1 VVANRRGPCR
11 YAARPLT
18 SSGMDPRLRRLV
30 LIGAGRAHLHLLRA
44 LSRPLVRGL
53 ELVLVTTDRVQY
65 DAAMTSGI
73 LRGAY
78 DESEAR
84 IDVVALAERAGAR
97 IVNAGADRF
106 EPHSHV
112 VHAGSE
118 RIAFDLCSI
127 DEVGPPLGSELPG
140 IVEHA
145 IPLRPASILL
155 EVRGI
160 IEARLADGPDP
171 VRCTVVGGGSIGV
184 ETAFAL
190 QRLLRARRGRGV
202 VTIVDAASH
211 VLGDLAPCRESAHR
225 ALERH
230 GVCFV
235 LGTRAVGV
243 RPEGVMLASGAVLPS
258 ELVVWATGGAAP
270 RLIAESGLPHDA
282 HGRLLVDARLRARS
296 GAPVWAAGDCAS
308 VETSA
313 AIDPRR
319 HGEIL
324 AREIRAHLGA
334 PRRRVATPR
343 VLPACLLD
351 TGDGRAIVRWGPV
364 IAHARLAGWLKRRID
379 RRFVA
384 RLGSE

>member
-1 VVANRRGPCR
+1 VVAYRRGACGR
-11 YAARPLT
+11 GARPLT

-30 LIGAGRAHLHLLRA
+30 LIGAGSAHLHLLRA

-84 IDVVALAERAGAR
+84 IDVAALAERAGAR
-97 IVNAGADRF
+97 IVDAGADRF

-127 DEVGPPLGSELPG
+127 DEVGAPLGSELPG
-140 IVEHA
+140 VVEHA
-145 IPLRPASILL
+145 IPLRPASILP

-160 IEARLADGPDP
+160 IETRLADGPDP
-171 VRCTVVGGGSIGV
+171 IRCTVVGGGSVGV
-184 ETAFAL
+184 ETAFTL

-202 VTIVDAASH
+202 VTIVDAAPH
-211 VLGDLAPCRESAHR
+211 VLDDLAPCRERVHR
-225 ALERH
+225 ALERL
-230 GVCFV
+230 GICFV
-235 LGTRAVGV
+235 LGTRAEGV
-243 RPEGVMLASGAVLPS
+243 RPEGVVLASGAVLPG
-258 ELVVWATGGAAP
+258 ELVVWATGGAP
-270 RLIAESGLPHDA
+270 TRLIAESGLPHDA
-282 HGRLLVDARLRARS
+282 HGRLLVDARLRVRS
-296 GAPVWAAGDCAS
+296 GAPIWAAGDCAS
-308 VETSA
+308 VEKSS

-324 AREIRAHLGA
+324 EREIRAHLGA
-334 PRRRVATPR
+334 SRRRVATPR
-343 VLPACLLD
+343 VHPPCLLD
-351 TGDGRAIVRWGPV
+351 TADGRAILRWGP
-364 IAHARLAGWLKRRID
+364 ITAHARFAGWLKRRLD
-379 RRFVA
+379 RRSVA
-384 RLGSE
+384 RLAS

>member
-1 VVANRRGPCR
+1 
-11 YAARPLT
+11 
-18 SSGMDPRLRRLV
+18 
-30 LIGAGRAHLHLLRA
+30 
-44 LSRPLVRGL
+44 VRGL

-65 DAAMTSGI
+65 DAAMTSGM

-84 IDVVALAERAGAR
+84 IDVAALAERAGAR
-97 IVNAGADRF
+97 IVDADADRF
-106 EPHSHV
+106 EPHNHV

-118 RIAFDLCSI
+118 RIGFDLCSI
-127 DEVGPPLGSELPG
+127 DEVGAPLGGELPG
-140 IVEHA
+140 VVEHA
-145 IPLRPASILL
+145 IPLRPASVLP

-171 VRCTVVGGGSIGV
+171 VRCTIVGGGSVGV
-184 ETAFAL
+184 ETAFTL

-202 VTIVDAASH
+202 VTVVDAKPH
-211 VLGDLAPCRESAHR
+211 VLHDLAPCRESAHR
-225 ALERH
+225 ALESQ
-230 GVCFV
+230 GICFV

-243 RPEGVMLASGAVLPS
+243 RAEGVLLASGAVVPS
-258 ELVVWATGGAAP
+258 ELVVWASGGAAP

-282 HGRLLVDARLRARS
+282 RGRLLVAARLRARS

-308 VETSA
+308 VETAA

-324 AREIRAHLGA
+324 EREIRAHLGA
-334 PRRRVATPR
+334 SHLRLASPR
-343 VLPACLLD
+343 VRPPCLLD
-351 TGDGRAIVRWGPV
+351 TADGRAILRWGP
-364 IAHARLAGWLKRRID
+364 ISAHGRLAGWLKGRLD

-384 RLGSE
+384 RLASGR